1 VSSIA
6 DQMGVRT
13 EVDPEVDELKQE
25 VAPEAV
31 GEIEERKR

>member
-1 VSSIA
+1 
-6 DQMGVRT
+6 MGVRT

-31 GEIEERKR
+31 GEIEEREIEERKR